1 MFKVKNNIV
10 TREFLQ
16 EAYQTEGVGE
26 NYKEVVRNIMKD
38 EPFAISYEVSD
49 STIID
54 AYTDEDVC
62 EEWKDRLKKQFRIE
76 KEDEFYNF
84 GKIVTID
91 TKFDKDVPFMIA
103 NDLLKPYSQYRHK
116 CLILKYNYDVIVE
129 KVNDRTILKFK
140 KKW

>member
-1 MFKVKNNIV
+1 MFKAKNNIA

-26 NYKEVVRNIMKD
+26 YYREVIRGIMKD
-38 EPFAISYEVSD
+38 EPFAISYEVSE

-62 EEWKDRLKKQFRIE
+62 EEWKNRLKKQFRIE
-76 KEDEFYNF
+76 KDDGLFEF
-84 GKIVTID
+84 GKEFKLT
-91 TKFDKDVPFMIA
+91 TGSSPLMIS
-103 NDLLKPYSQYRHK
+103 NGLLKPYEKYQGK
-116 CLILKYNYDVIVE
+116 CLIVRDSYELIVE